1 MITLSHEPPRRPY
14 RIHHSRTYRVTGAV
28 LLAHVTVTW
37 LLTLD
42 MLSQQPATGE
52 ADSIIMASVIIDTP
66 TGPAP
71 KPQSVQ
77 RKVKPQPPSKP
88 TPVVQ
93 PKPQSVQHKVKPQ
106 PPSKPT
112 PVVQPK
118 PQPVQRKVKPQP
130 PSKPTPVVQPS
141 PVVAQAAPAEAAP
154 IVPTPASAPAVGNQR
169 PNTTPSLAV
178 VLPSTDADYLNN
190 PTPPYPR
197 ISRRMGEQ
205 GTVVIRVFINT
216 EGRAERAEIR
226 TSSGY
231 TRLDDVA
238 LDTVKRWRF
247 VPGKRAGVPEAMWF
261 NVPLRFVLD

>member
-14 RIHHSRTYRVTGAV
+14 RIHHSRTWRVTGAV
-28 LLAHVTVTW
+28 LLAHIAVAW
-37 LLTLD
+37 LLTLG
-42 MLSQQPATGE
+42 MRSHQPTMGE
-52 ADSIIMASVIIDTP
+52 VDNIIMASVIMDTP
-66 TGPAP
+66 APPAP
-71 KPQSVQ
+71 KLQLVQ
-77 RKVKPQPPSKP
+77 PKIKPQPLPKP

-93 PKPQSVQHKVKPQ
+93 PQL
-106 PPSKPT
+106 
-112 PVVQPK
+112 
-118 PQPVQRKVKPQP
+118 
-130 PSKPTPVVQPS
+130 QPS
-141 PVVAQAAPAEAAP
+141 PVLTQAAPSEAAP
-154 IVPTPASAPAVGNQR
+154 VVPAAAPATAPAAGNTR
-169 PNTTPSLAV
+169 PNTTPSPAV

-216 EGRAERAEIR
+216 EGRAEKAEIR

-261 NVPLRFVLD
+261 NVPVRFVLD

>member
-14 RIHHSRTYRVTGAV
+14 RIHHSRTWRVTGAV
-28 LLAHVTVTW
+28 LLAHIAVAW
-37 LLTLD
+37 LLTLG
-42 MLSQQPATGE
+42 MLSHQPTMGE
-52 ADSIIMASVIIDTP
+52 VDNIIMASVIMDTP
-66 TGPAP
+66 APPAP
-71 KPQSVQ
+71 KPQTVQ
-77 RKVKPQPPSKP
+77 PKIKPQPQPKP
-88 TPVVQ
+88 PPVVQ
-93 PKPQSVQHKVKPQ
+93 PQL
-106 PPSKPT
+106 
-112 PVVQPK
+112 
-118 PQPVQRKVKPQP
+118 
-130 PSKPTPVVQPS
+130 QPS
-141 PVVAQAAPAEAAP
+141 PVVTQAAPSEAAP
-154 IVPTPASAPAVGNQR
+154 VVSAAAPATAPAAGNTR
-169 PNTTPSLAV
+169 PNTTPSPAV

-216 EGRAERAEIR
+216 EGRAEKAEIR

-261 NVPLRFVLD
+261 NVPVRFVLD

>member
-14 RIHHSRTYRVTGAV
+14 RIHHSRTWRVTGAV
-28 LLAHVTVTW
+28 LLAHIGVAW
-37 LLTLD
+37 LLTLG
-42 MLSQQPATGE
+42 MLSHQPTTGE
-52 ADSIIMASVIIDTP
+52 VDNIIMASVIMDTP
-66 TGPAP
+66 APPAP
-71 KPQSVQ
+71 KPQTVQ
-77 RKVKPQPPSKP
+77 PKIKPQPLPKP

-93 PKPQSVQHKVKPQ
+93 PQL
-106 PPSKPT
+106 
-112 PVVQPK
+112 
-118 PQPVQRKVKPQP
+118 
-130 PSKPTPVVQPS
+130 QPS
-141 PVVAQAAPAEAAP
+141 PVVTQATSSEAAPVVPAAAPATSPAA
-154 IVPTPASAPAVGNQR
+154 GNTR
-169 PNTTPSLAV
+169 PNTTPSPAV

-216 EGRAERAEIR
+216 EGRAEKAEIR

-261 NVPLRFVLD
+261 NVPVRFVLD